1 MLTGKSLSKEEI
13 AYYRAPFST
22 AFCLKLKLTNAR
34 VRKYNIGILIGYK
47 NPRSS
52 MYRIFFPNKIPLLFV
67 RKGQRRSNIESQIVM
82 DRHDIIFDELM
93 KIGLIVEL
101 KNYKQPTISSK
112 KT

>member
-1 MLTGKSLSKEEI
+1 MATELRNFTPRANAPAPLTMLTDKSLSKEEI

-52 MYRIFFPNKIPLLFV
+52 MYRIFFPNKIPLLNV
-67 RKGQRRSNIESQIVM
+67 QN
-82 DRHDIIFDELM
+82 
-93 KIGLIVEL
+93 
-101 KNYKQPTISSK
+101 
-112 KT
+112 